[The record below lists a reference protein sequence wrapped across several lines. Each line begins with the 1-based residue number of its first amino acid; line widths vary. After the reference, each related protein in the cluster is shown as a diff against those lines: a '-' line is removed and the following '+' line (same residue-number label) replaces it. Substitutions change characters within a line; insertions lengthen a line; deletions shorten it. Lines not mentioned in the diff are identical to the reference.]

1 MSSHTA
7 YIALGSN
14 VGNSAATL
22 LEAVKRIDEIDR
34 TDVRRVSQFVRT
46 RPVGGPADQRAYLN
60 AAVRVTTELS
70 ARELLAALQRI
81 ESALGRDRSRETRW
95 GPRTCDLD
103 LLLYDAEM
111 IATDELTVPHPRM
124 HERRFVLGPLAQIA
138 PRARHP
144 VLDKTVARLLAE
156 LRDQP

>member
-1 MSSHTA
+1 MPPHTA

-22 LEAVKRIDEIDR
+22 LAAVKRIDETDR
-34 TDVRRVSQFVRT
+34 TEVRRVSQFVRT
-46 RPVGGPADQRAYLN
+46 EPVGGPADQPPYLN
-60 AAVRVTTELS
+60 AAAQVVTELEP
-70 ARELLAALQRI
+70 AQLLSALQEI
-81 ESALGRDRSRETRW
+81 EMDLGRDRTREDRW

-103 LLLYDAEM
+103 ILLFDEVAME
-111 IATDELTVPHPRM
+111 TDDLTIPHPRM

-144 VLDKTVARLLAE
+144 RLDKTVARLLAE
-156 LRDQP
+156 LKDET